1 MDLHM
6 LHGKLKA
13 KYKNRKIAEL
23 YLVIEKVYLGWC
35 LPQQFGI
42 PKEFTLLMFSIYLIP
57 QEGFYQLSWSLTS
70 LLFLMCEVF

>member
-23 YLVIEKVYLGWC
+23 YLVIEKVYLG
-35 LPQQFGI
+35 
-42 PKEFTLLMFSIYLIP
+42 
-57 QEGFYQLSWSLTS
+57 
-70 LLFLMCEVF
+70 